1 MALIYCSK
9 CGKQVSD
16 KAAVC
21 PHCNQVLRVQQ
32 AAPAQAPVQIPAQAP
47 QSQTV
52 PAPAAKKSKFPII
65 MGIVIVLLIG
75 STAAICAP
83 MFISARQGGANSV
96 TSSADSVSGGVN
108 TVPDDSGYT
117 QPSWN
122 VTQPPVQTTAATER
136 SEFTVVFTVTTVE
149 GIISDYDIDFYVDG
163 SCVDSIGAGMTKQYT
178 MTLSKG
184 SHVIQVK
191 RSKDGEKEGSTT
203 LNVSEDMEVNYSV
216 QLRTG
221 FGRDIVI
228 SRS

>member
-9 CGKQVSD
+9 CGRQVSD

-32 AAPAQAPVQIPAQAP
+32 SVPAQTPVQIPVQQPVP
-47 QSQTV
+47 QSN
-52 PAPAAKKSKFPII
+52 AAKKNKFPII
-65 MGIVIVLLIG
+65 MAIVIAAHICVTVSICVPMLNSASQG
-75 STAAICAP
+75 S
-83 MFISARQGGANSV
+83 ANSV
-96 TSSADSVSGGVN
+96 TCGEN
-108 TVPDDSGYT
+108 FVPDNSGYS
-117 QPSWN
+117 QPSASI
-122 VTQPPVQTTAATER
+122 TQPPVQTTAATEQN
-136 SEFTVVFTVTTVE
+136 EFTVVFTVTTVE
-149 GIISDYDIDFYVDG
+149 GLVSDYDIDFYVDG

-191 RSKDGEKEGSTT
+191 RSKDGKKEGSTT

-221 FGRDIVI
+221 FGRDLVI